1 MKNSKLTHAN
11 MKKTL
16 FSTSS
21 LFKAGLLVL
30 AATSIS
36 ACGGGA
42 ETATT
47 PNLSVASTEYTGPAP
62 ATADTQSFR
71 LTVWDGLNNLNSTNR
86 CGSCHN
92 QSIGQSPTF
101 ARTDDVNLAYREAFT
116 SNSAG
121 ATYINLQDPA
131 ASRLVTKVAGGH
143 NCWDTSP
150 QVCADTIVAYINNW
164 IGSVSNAPR
173 KIELKAP
180 TPNELEPGS
189 SKTFPADS
197 ALFSSIHTLLVQRC
211 NGCHT
216 ESASTPTAPFFAN
229 SDIDLAL
236 AAVKSKVDLDNP
248 SNSRL
253 VIRLRDEFHNCWS
266 DCSNNATEIQ
276 TAISNYADPITP
288 TPVDSDLVPSR
299 ALRMEHGLIA
309 SGGQRH
315 ESNII
320 ALYEFQNIGA
330 NTIAYDTSGVEPALN
345 LSLTGEVNWLSNYGI
360 EIVSGKAQ
368 GKTAASKKL
377 HDLIRAT
384 GEYTIEA
391 WLVPANV
398 TQEGPARIISYSAS
412 NDARNF
418 TLGQTLYNYNYL
430 HRSTTTN
437 LNGSPDLSTNDD
449 DERLQATLQHVVLT
463 YDPTNGR
470 RVYINA
476 ENTGDLDPSDAGSLE
491 DWDDS
496 YAFILGNEAS
506 GDQQWQGRIRMV
518 AIHNRALKPAQ
529 IQQNFDAGVG
539 QILYMMFNISHL
551 VDVPESYILF
561 EMSQFDDYSYMFAKP
576 TYVTLGDA
584 RPSSIRIQGIRL
596 GMNGSETEIGQAWVN
611 VDSTLTAASYTDF
624 GQQLSSM
631 GTIFP
636 LEKGADSDEFFLTFD
651 IIGSNTNAMSRGGS
665 YSPAAIPTPD
675 PTSEIG
681 LRTFEEIN
689 NSMAEV
695 TGVSAQGLSYTDSN
709 SNSTFDTVKQQ
720 LPSVENIEGFVSAHQ
735 VAITQLSFDYCSSLV
750 EDASL
755 RATFFG
761 GSFDFNADVATAFAN
776 KSATINALAT
786 SLYNRMISSNLTT
799 APSYNEVRTELSST
813 VDADGDGTGD
823 GLYEQLT
830 SNCPTGCD
838 AARTRTIVKG
848 MCTAVLG
855 SAAML
860 IQ

>member
-1 MKNSKLTHAN
+1 MTIKHAISLS
-11 MKKTL
+11 MKKNL
-16 FSTSS
+16 
-21 LFKAGLLVL
+21 KPGLLL
-30 AATSIS
+30 LGAALLS

-42 ETATT
+42 ETESA
-47 PNLSVASTEYTGPAP
+47 PNLTVASTEYTGPEP

-71 LTVWDGLNNLNSTNR
+71 LTVWNGLNGLNGENR
-86 CGSCHN
+86 CGACHN
-92 QSIGQSPTF
+92 QSIGQPPTF
-101 ARTDDVNLAYREAFT
+101 ARTDDVNLAFREAQGV
-116 SNSAG
+116 NVNG
-121 ATYINLQDPA
+121 IPYINLDDPSS
-131 ASRLVTKVAGGH
+131 SRLVTKVAGDH
-143 NCWDTSP
+143 NCWDPNP

-164 IGSVSNAPR
+164 IGGISDAPR

-180 TPNELEPGS
+180 VPNELEPGS

-197 ALFSSIHTLLVQRC
+197 ALFSSIHSILSQRC
-211 NGCHT
+211 NACHT

-236 AAVKSKVDLDNP
+236 EAAKSKIDLDNP

-266 DCSNNATEIQ
+266 TCSSNASELE
-276 TAISNYADPITP
+276 TAISNYASPITP

-299 ALRMEHGLIA
+299 ALRMEHGLVA

-330 NTIAYDTSGVEPALN
+330 DTIAYDTSGVEPALN
-345 LSLTGEVNWLSNYGI
+345 LSLSGEINWLSNYGI

-368 GKTAASKKL
+368 GKTSASKKL

-398 TQEGPARIISYSAS
+398 TQEGPARIISYSAGNS
-412 NDARNF
+412 ARNF

-430 HRSTTTN
+430 NRNANSD

-449 DERLQATLQHVVLT
+449 DERLQATLQHVVVT
-463 YDPTNGR
+463 YGSRVGR
-470 RVYINA
+470 RIYVNGEY
-476 ENTGDLDPSDAGSLE
+476 TGDADPDSGASLE

-518 AIHNRALKPAQ
+518 AIHNRALTQAQ

-539 QILYMMFNISHL
+539 QKLYMLFNISHL
-551 VDVPESYILF
+551 VDVPDSYIMF
-561 EMSQFDDYSYMFAKP
+561 EMSRFDDYSYMFAKP

-584 RPSSIRIQGIRL
+584 RPDNIQIKGIRL
-596 GMNGSETEIGQAWVN
+596 GMNGTEAEVGQAWVN
-611 VDSTLTAASYTDF
+611 VDATLTAAAYTEN
-624 GQQLSSM
+624 GQLLSPM

-651 IIGSNTNAMSRGGS
+651 IIGGNTNAMSRGGS

-675 PTSEIG
+675 PASDIG

-689 NSMAEV
+689 NTMAEV
-695 TGVSAQGLSYTDSN
+695 TGVSAQTDDGS
-709 SNSTFDTVKQQ
+709 STFSTVKQQ

-735 VAITQLSFDYCSSLV
+735 VAITQLSFDYCSSLI
-750 EDASL
+750 EDSAL
-755 RATFFG
+755 RSAFFG
-761 GSFDFNADVATAFAN
+761 GGFDFNANVDSAFAN
-776 KSATINALAT
+776 KSATIDALAT
-786 SLYNRMISSNLTT
+786 SLYNRMISTNLAT
-799 APSYNEVRTELSST
+799 APSYNEIRTELSSDT
-813 VDADGDGTGD
+813 DGDSDGIGD
-823 GLYEQLT
+823 GLYERLT
-830 SNCPTGCD
+830 NGCSSNCGD